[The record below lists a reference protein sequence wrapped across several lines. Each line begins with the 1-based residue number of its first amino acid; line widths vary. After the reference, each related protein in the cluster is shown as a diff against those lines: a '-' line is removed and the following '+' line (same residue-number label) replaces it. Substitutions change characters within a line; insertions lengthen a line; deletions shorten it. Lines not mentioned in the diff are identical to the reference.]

1 MFRIL
6 VVDDQARIR
15 EGMRTILLKRQETM
29 EIETAANGLEA
40 LSVLQR
46 KKIHLVITDI
56 RMPDMDGI
64 ALMES
69 AARYYPDIPF
79 VVVSGY
85 DDFSY
90 AQKAIEYG
98 ARAYLLKP
106 LERTALLQAV
116 DRIYGEYCV
125 GRTKQEPELKDGI
138 FTQMLSYLKG
148 TGANPAL
155 VQKLKRDHSFLEQDY
170 RVALFGFPERE
181 LDMQEEGI
189 RLRLSILLERE
200 TERGAA
206 SIGKG
211 GTGAGA
217 AVRRLG
223 KAGGMDGRDTP
234 LFSGKRGS
242 QRRLFRYWTASDRLC
257 TGKRDWDPPFP
268 FSRKRLPDAGRF
280 ARAEERFHYPL
291 P

>member
-90 AQKAIEYG
+90 AQKAIEY
-98 ARAYLLKP
+98 
-106 LERTALLQAV
+106 
-116 DRIYGEYCV
+116 
-125 GRTKQEPELKDGI
+125 
-138 FTQMLSYLKG
+138 LSLI
-148 TGANPAL
+148 
-155 VQKLKRDHSFLEQDY
+155 H
-170 RVALFGFPERE
+170 
-181 LDMQEEGI
+181 I
-189 RLRLSILLERE
+189 
-200 TERGAA
+200 
-206 SIGKG
+206 
-211 GTGAGA
+211 
-217 AVRRLG
+217 
-223 KAGGMDGRDTP
+223 
-234 LFSGKRGS
+234 
-242 QRRLFRYWTASDRLC
+242 
-257 TGKRDWDPPFP
+257 
-268 FSRKRLPDAGRF
+268 
-280 ARAEERFHYPL
+280 
-291 P
+291 